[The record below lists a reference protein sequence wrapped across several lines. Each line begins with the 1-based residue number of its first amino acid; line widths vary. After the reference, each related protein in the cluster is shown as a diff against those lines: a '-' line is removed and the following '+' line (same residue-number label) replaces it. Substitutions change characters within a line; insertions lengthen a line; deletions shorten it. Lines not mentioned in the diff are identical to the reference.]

1 MGIPELQS
9 GEARRMHKQLG
20 GDLENNLL

>member
-1 MGIPELQS
+1 MGKLYQS

-20 GDLENNLL
+20 GDLENLL